1 MKVLSTYSYCNVNI
15 KTLFISMQMLFMKRL
30 FYYCIFNVY
39 GMIQE
44 FIFIT
49 MNNYS

>member
-1 MKVLSTYSYCNVNI
+1 MEGVKVLSTYSYCNVNI
-15 KTLFISMQMLFMKRL
+15 KTLFISMKRL